1 MIITFDPLMRAA
13 LGTGVTSL
21 AALVAGLGATT
32 DAAVTAGATGSISA
46 KLRSV
51 SRDIGGTTDAAV
63 TAGETGTVSAK
74 LRAISR
80 DIGSLVSGG
89 ISVTALDLAG
99 IAESTVPAIGTDGV
113 SSKLWVNL
121 FGQLPIAGYDL
132 SANGTRVFQDAA
144 PLRRSSEV
152 YTLLDAVS
160 TTQTSVA
167 VDLTGYNSV
176 LIWIESAESDGGVN
190 ATLQVNR
197 AIEAGDTGASFGTA
211 LTLDAAG
218 QRSTDLTGIM
228 PGLVSVTLTR
238 TTGTFTVKMKAQA

>member
-1 MIITFDPLMRAA
+1 MSEVKPETLLLYQQARGLSGALAGINTATGAVADAA
-13 LGTGVTSL
+13 T
-21 AALVAGLGATT
+21 VAGA
-32 DAAVTAGATGSISA
+32 
-46 KLRSV
+46 
-51 SRDIGGTTDAAV
+51 
-63 TAGETGTVSAK
+63 TGTVSAK

-80 DIGSLVSGG
+80 DIGALLSSG

-99 IAESTVPAIGTDGV
+99 IAESSVPTIGTDGV

-144 PLRRSSEV
+144 PLRRSSDV

-160 TTQTSVA
+160 TTQTSFA